1 MARVEM
7 KLHPNKDPF
16 TTSAFYLPQTYPAVG
31 GNDQMAWTAQGQVT
45 INDDTW
51 NNTTNLACSGDPTT
65 DQGATLKVNTG
76 ANQDMNALWECSRD
90 QSTERMVRGV
100 WFKNWT
106 NGAKFRP
113 RITGVAL
120 AYRHDNNGR
129 WYQGLQYRSSRY
141 DYHEDGKGLN
151 YEGTSTGNYYMGVA
165 KKQQSGTEPFQNKDM
180 RLSGVIFHVETTWK
194 TGSAEWCNVY
204 ITHLRFITDGDGY
217 PSPTYYDNYRVWGL
231 QIR

>member
-1 MARVEM
+1 MARLELP
-7 KLHPNKDPF
+7 LHQNIDPF
-16 TTSAFYLPQTYPAVG
+16 KDSAFYLAQTYPAVG
-31 GNDQMAWTAQGQVT
+31 KNDQMAWSTPGQQTIQG
-45 INDDTW
+45 DTW
-51 NNTTNLACSGDPTT
+51 KNTTNLDCSGDPTSR
-65 DQGATLKVNTG
+65 DGAALRVNTG

-90 QSTERMVRGV
+90 QTSERMVRGV

-120 AYRHDNNGR
+120 VYRHDNNGR
-129 WYQGLQYRSSRY
+129 WYQGLQYRSNRY

-165 KKQQSGTEPFQNKDM
+165 KKQQSATEPFHNKDM

-204 ITHLRFITDGDGY
+204 ITSLRFITDGDGY
-217 PSPTYYDNYRVWGL
+217 PSPTYHNNYRIWGL
-231 QIR
+231 QVK